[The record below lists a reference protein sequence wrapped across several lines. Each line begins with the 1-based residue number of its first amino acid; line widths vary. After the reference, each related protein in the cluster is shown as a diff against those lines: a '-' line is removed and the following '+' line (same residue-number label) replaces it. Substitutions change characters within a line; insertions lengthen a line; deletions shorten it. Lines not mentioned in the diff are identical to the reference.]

1 MKCPKCKADNPRG
14 ATSCR
19 ACKTRL
25 TSPRKSSGSRGS
37 ASADTGEQLPR
48 GLLLA
53 GRYEIIESLGKGGLG
68 QVYRVVD
75 RELDEEVALKVLHPR
90 IASDRRTLSR
100 FRNELKISRKISHKN
115 VCRVFHFG
123 KEGAVRYIT
132 MEYVPG
138 ESLMSLIE
146 RIGKLPEEKAIAIA
160 MQVCEGLAEAH
171 AIGVVHRDV
180 KPHNIMIDRTGNVR
194 IMDFGIARSIDT
206 EGQTETGMIV
216 GTPDYMSPEQVDG
229 KEADRRSDIYS
240 LGIALYEMVTGEIP
254 FHGENTIDAA
264 LRHKTERPRHP
275 REINAQV
282 SEDLSR
288 IILKCLEKD
297 RALRYQDARQLH
309 AALAALVPA
318 DATGQVA
325 LPRYESDTIPRPQ
338 ASWKHSIAVLPFA
351 DLSPQKDQEFF
362 CDGIAEELINAL
374 TRIEDTRTVARTS
387 SFLFKG
393 EKLDIRD
400 IGRRLNVEAVLEGSV
415 RKAGRRLRITAQLIN
430 VVDGFH
436 LWSEQYDRDTDDVFA
451 IQDEVAVAIASRI
464 RGEILGGEKARIVKH
479 HTDDPEA
486 YTLYLKGRH
495 FWHKRTQEGFR
506 KSMECFQEALKRDPT
521 CAPAY
526 AGLADDYTGMGF
538 WGLRRPAEAYP
549 KARELVE
556 KALAIDETLAEAHC
570 SLGFIRTFFDWDW
583 AEAEAAYRRA
593 LDLNPNM
600 AQAHTWLAM
609 LLSCVG
615 RTDESIEEAKTGQR
629 LDPLS
634 IEISTVVGLN
644 FYVKR
649 RYDEAIAQCRKA
661 MELDPGYFL
670 SYWILGFSYIAKG
683 MTQEAVLSWRKALEL
698 SEGSGLML
706 GSLGGAYALS
716 GRREEAL
723 KILDR
728 LVEMEKEIYVSP
740 LQKFMIHL
748 CLGNRGE
755 AMDHLEAAYRDRA
768 SELVFLK
775 AVVLTES
782 LRPDP
787 RFTALL
793 KKMGL

>member
-1 MKCPKCKADNPRG
+1 MKCPRCKADNPRG
-14 ATSCR
+14 ATSCK

-25 TSPRKSSGSRGS
+25 TSSRRSSRSRSS
-37 ASADTGEQLPR
+37 AHTDTGEQLSR

-75 RELDEEVALKVLHPR
+75 RELDEEIALKVLHPK

-100 FRNELKISRKISHKN
+100 FRNELKISRKITHKN

-123 KEGAVRYIT
+123 REGPVRFIT

-146 RIGKLPEEKAIAIA
+146 RIGKLPEEKAITIA

-171 AIGVVHRDV
+171 AIGIVHRDI

-206 EGQTETGMIV
+206 EGMTETGMVV

-264 LRHKTERPRHP
+264 LKHKTEKPRHP

-282 SEDLSR
+282 SENLSR
-288 IILKCLEKD
+288 IILRCLEKD

-309 AALAALVPA
+309 TALAALAPA
-318 DATGQVA
+318 DDTSELAA
-325 LPRYESDTIPRPQ
+325 ARYETDTIPRPQ
-338 ASWKHSIAVLPFA
+338 AAWKHSFAVLPFA

-374 TRIEDTRTVARTS
+374 TRIEDMRTVARTS

-436 LWSEQYDRDTDDVFA
+436 LWSEQYDRDSDDVFA
-451 IQDEVAVAIASRI
+451 IQDEVALAIASRI
-464 RGEILGGEKARIVKH
+464 KGEILGGEKARIVKH
-479 HTDDPEA
+479 YTEDPEA

-495 FWHKRTQEGFR
+495 FWRKRTQEGFR

-521 CAPAY
+521 YAPAY

-538 WGLRRPAEAYP
+538 WSLMRPVEAYP
-549 KARELVE
+549 KAREMAE
-556 KALAIDETLAEAHC
+556 KALAIDETLAEGHC

-583 AEAEAAYRRA
+583 AAAEAAYRRA
-593 LDLNPNM
+593 IDLNPNL
-600 AQAHTWLAM
+600 AQAHTWIAM

-615 RTDESIEEAKTGQR
+615 RIDESVEEAKTGQR

-634 IEISTVVGLN
+634 MDVNTVVGLN

-649 RYDEAIAQCRKA
+649 RYDEAIVQCRKA
-661 MELDPGYFL
+661 MELDPGFFL
-670 SYWILGFSYIAKG
+670 AYWILGFSYLAKG
-683 MTQEAVLSWRKALEL
+683 MTHETVLSWRKAQEL

-716 GRREEAL
+716 GMRDEAL

-728 LVEMEKEIYVSP
+728 LGEMEKEIYVSP
-740 LQKFMIHL
+740 LQKFLIHL
-748 CLGNRGE
+748 CLGNQDE
-755 AMDHLEAAYRDRA
+755 AMVQLEGAYRERA
-768 SELVFLK
+768 SELAFLK

-787 RFTALL
+787 RFIALL